1 MTNFSDNIERAR
13 RIIGLYYDG
22 NSTPEDLTWVKSFLC
37 SVDKDKLPEDLK
49 IEAEIFGLIDCESP
63 EIEKNIPEDLE
74 NRIRAIWE
82 EEPQARKIRPGHLCG
97 KGVILKFMTWA
108 SVAAALVV
116 LLINI
121 LPLGQQNNTLQIG
134 GESLAVL
141 INKPDED
148 GYVEITDAEDAALII
163 SSSLSLAG
171 KSIDEVYTPVSKA
184 ALKINKI
191 DDKLNKI
198 LNHKSLKAS

>member
-1 MTNFSDNIERAR
+1 
-13 RIIGLYYDG
+13 
-22 NSTPEDLTWVKSFLC
+22 
-37 SVDKDKLPEDLK
+37 
-49 IEAEIFGLIDCESP
+49 
-63 EIEKNIPEDLE
+63 
-74 NRIRAIWE
+74 
-82 EEPQARKIRPGHLCG
+82 
-97 KGVILKFMTWA
+97 MTWA

>member
-13 RIIGLYYDG
+13 RIIGFYYDG

-49 IEAEIFGLIDCESP
+49 IEAEIFGLIDRKSS

-82 EEPQARKIRPGHLCG
+82 EEPQARKIRPG

-141 INKPDED
+141 INEPDED

-163 SSSLSLAG
+163 SSSLNLAG
-171 KSIDEVYTPVSKA
+171 KSIDEAYTPLSKA

>member
-13 RIIGLYYDG
+13 RIIGFYYDG

-49 IEAEIFGLIDCESP
+49 IEAEIFGLIDCESS

-82 EEPQARKIRPGHLCG
+82 EEPHARKIRPG
-97 KGVILKFMTWA
+97 KGVILKFMTWT

-134 GESLAVL
+134 GVSLAVL
-141 INKPDED
+141 INEPDED

-163 SSSLSLAG
+163 SSSLNLAG
-171 KSIDEVYTPVSKA
+171 KSIEEAYTPVSKA